1 MKRTHSFL
9 TVTAGVLALATFSLA
24 ACGGGGEAPK
34 TEPKADAPKA
44 EAPKA
49 EAPKAETPTVTPVAL
64 VDLDITSGGAKLKGD
79 PEAGKRT
86 FAQCQACHALQE
98 GRNMVGPSLHGIIGR
113 TSGSVPNFRYS
124 EANKSA
130 KKVWTQQAMFDYLE
144 DPRRAIPGTTM
155 NFAGL
160 KKVEDR
166 ANVIAYI
173 KQQSGQLPSSPP
185 K

>member
-1 MKRTHSFL
+1 MKRTNSFL
-9 TVTAGVLALATFSLA
+9 TIAAGALALAAFSLS
-24 ACGGGGEAPK
+24 ACGGGGEA
-34 TEPKADAPKA
+34 PKADAPKA

-49 EAPKAETPTVTPVAL
+49 DAPTAEAPKTETPAVTL

-79 PEAGKRT
+79 PEAGKRV

-113 TSGSVPNFRYS
+113 TSGSMANFRYS
-124 EANKSA
+124 DANKAA

-173 KQQSGQLPSSPP
+173 KQQSGQLPASPP